1 MPWVGKNE
9 KKREKGNFL
18 PKMFGGFK
26 YSPYLCTR
34 NSEMHDCLLL
44 Q

>member
-18 PKMFGGFK
+18 PEKFGGFK
-26 YSPYLCTR
+26 YSSYLCTR
-34 NSEMHDCLLL
+34 NWEMHDCLLL